1 MNLADNLSV
10 ATLKARYFAYNCL
23 ELKLPGGK
31 TLVVDPCL
39 SKEGRFSCGYDV
51 NDLEGADYVFLNH
64 AHGDHAASLGEVY
77 DRFHSLILA
86 HAMTTFSLAKL
97 YDIPYI
103 RFIPFT
109 VGDEYDFDAFKIK
122 IIHGRH
128 NNYVPGNFMVR
139 PSGRRDELCGTRT
152 MPAIGHPN
160 QLSQDLGDMGSM
172 FGSNFILTTKNN
184 LRVGLFAGNPGM
196 TDPQDRNTWK
206 ALRPDIIFAHRE
218 KFTNDYANK
227 MADILEITGARVLV
241 PIHIE
246 DAYKGTYDPAEYVAN
261 VNRECERRGLAGRML
276 FMERGQWYEFS
287 TGVTRL

>member
-1 MNLADNLSV
+1 MPDSILSV
-10 ATLKARYFAYNCL
+10 NTLKARYFAYNCL

-39 SKEGRFSCGYDV
+39 KKEGRFSCGYDV
-51 NDLEGADYVFLNH
+51 DVLEGADYVFCNH
-64 AHGDHAASLGEVY
+64 AHEDHVASLGDVY
-77 DRFHSLILA
+77 DRFHSLVLA
-86 HAMTTFSLAKL
+86 NAAVSYQLSQL
-97 YDIPYI
+97 YDIPYV
-103 RFIPFT
+103 RFIPFVT
-109 VGDEYDFDAFKIK
+109 GDEYDFDAFKIK

-128 NNYVPGNFMVR
+128 NNYVPGQFMVR
-139 PSGRRDELCGTRT
+139 PSGRRDELC
-152 MPAIGHPN
+152 PAGGIKLEYDDPIA
-160 QLSQDLGDMGSM
+160 QDLFYKGSM
-172 FGSNFILTTKNN
+172 FGSNFLLTTQNN

-206 ALRPDIIFAHRE
+206 TLRPDIIFAHRE

-261 VNRECERRGLAGRML
+261 VNCECERRGLVGRML

-287 TGVTRL
+287 TGVTKL